1 MSDATILSLSAS
13 RAGSFGI
20 GCSTPIARTRGF
32 VIRWRDALPAGMAR
46 IAHAMAFANSKAWSH
61 VAQIVLIDPFTA
73 GVGVG
78 GATENRGWL

>member
-1 MSDATILSLSAS
+1 M
-13 RAGSFGI
+13 
-20 GCSTPIARTRGF
+20 
-32 VIRWRDALPAGMAR
+32 V
-46 IAHAMAFANSKAWSH
+46 FANSKVWSH

>member
-1 MSDATILSLSAS
+1 MRQSLAS
-13 RAGSFGI
+13 RLHRAGSPGI

-32 VIRWRDALPAGMAR
+32 VIRWRDALPAGMAP

-61 VAQIVLIDPFTA
+61 VAHIVLIDPFTA